1 MENLILSQIPVNELI
16 NAISKEVLEK
26 IIPLFPAT
34 APANTS
40 NKQPEKLLTRKEVSK
55 LLRVTLP
62 TLHKY
67 TISGKIPAHRIE
79 RQIRYKE
86 NEVMAAMAKIQT
98 V

>member
-1 MENLILSQIPVNELI
+1 MENLILSQIPVNDLI
-16 NAISKEVLEK
+16 NAISNEVLEK
-26 IIPLFPAT
+26 LIPLLPTTTT
-34 APANTS
+34 AQTS
-40 NKQPEKLLTRKEVSK
+40 HNNPEKLLTRKEVSK
-55 LLRVTLP
+55 LLKLSLP

-67 TISGKIPAHRIE
+67 TITGKIPAHRIE